1 MRDRSREITAAFDQ
15 AAELYELHGV
25 VQKKAALEL
34 MGRLPKWLEDLPEG
48 PAIELGCGTGLLS
61 EYLSKKLGAR
71 PFTITDLSG
80 QMLQACQAKLEAQEG
95 LTFLQR
101 DAAEPLEEGKYALV
115 ASALSLQWLKEPY
128 QGLANYCRALKP
140 GGRLV
145 LSVMTEGSFP
155 QWREAAHKLG
165 VPFTANR
172 LPEGRRIEELL
183 AERPG
188 NLEFAE
194 REIPVKFAKARDF
207 FFNLKAIGASTALEG
222 ARLNPGQMKRLLQEL
237 DSKHPEGL
245 TMGHKVCFACY
256 RRDEVS

>member
-1 MRDRSREITAAFDQ
+1 MKDRSSEITAAFDQ

-48 PAIELGCGTGLLS
+48 EAIELGCGTGLLS
-61 EYLSKKLGAR
+61 EYLAKKLAAR

-80 QMLQACQAKLEAQEG
+80 QMLSACQAKLEPQEG
-95 LTFLQR
+95 LRFKQR

-115 ASALSLQWLKEPY
+115 ASAMSLQWLSQPY

-155 QWREAAHKLG
+155 QWREAALRLG
-165 VPFTANR
+165 IPFTANE
-172 LPEGRRIEELL
+172 LPEGERIRELL
-183 AERPG
+183 SQRPG
-188 NLEFAE
+188 QVELTE
-194 REIPVKFAKARDF
+194 RDIPVKFAKARDF
-207 FFNLKAIGASTALEG
+207 FFNLKAIGASTALGGE
-222 ARLNPGQMKRLLQEL
+222 RLNPGQMKRLLQEL

-245 TMGHKVCFACY
+245 TIEHRICFASY